1 MTPTAMTTHGQLA
14 ISVKRASRWHNLN
27 APISNY
33 TRRTVLL
40 AGPAPS
46 LQPVMAETEWP
57 LGVLAIFIP
66 RISVRPSLF
75 RHRTEFRVGG
85 TYNSPWSVEG
95 GASRSGF
102 CRSMGMFSLVIVGAP
117 SCPRTGSGLTPGAFG
132 WKITLL
138 GSSLARG
145 AVASGGA
152 IEVPEGR
159 GRASAD
165 ADSPAS
171 GAAPTAG
178 AALDAGL
185 SLTAGVPLAAG
196 VPLTAG
202 TPLLA
207 AGDPLVASTDALTAG
222 DALVARETLA
232 TEDAADAAV
241 AMDAL
246 AAADALATGDT
257 LAAGAARADPS
268 CSDRATRGRIVR
280 TIAET
285 IGEPWR

>member
-152 IEVPEGR
+152 IWVPEGR
-159 GRASAD
+159 GRALAD

-185 SLTAGVPLAAG
+185 SLRERQTGPAPGCRFAKDRPGKRPRPSGAPHTLG
-196 VPLTAG
+196 
-202 TPLLA
+202 
-207 AGDPLVASTDALTAG
+207 
-222 DALVARETLA
+222 ALVPWATWQNVLRLARRVLSTR
-232 TEDAADAAV
+232 
-241 AMDAL
+241 
-246 AAADALATGDT
+246 
-257 LAAGAARADPS
+257 ARRPQAP
-268 CSDRATRGRIVR
+268 
-280 TIAET
+280 
-285 IGEPWR
+285 